1 MRLQRRIGLMPG
13 GGLGVA
19 RRALLFA
26 ALAWLPVAL
35 WAWFERRFFGGTV
48 AEPFFEHFGIHARC
62 LVAIPLFVLCEATAR
77 NVARDTFAEFLER
90 GLITEADRPRL
101 HALLASM
108 ARLRDGAMPWLVVF
122 AAVVAYTL
130 AGPTL
135 ESDHEL
141 SFATDLT
148 PGEALPFGA
157 WWFLFVSRTIF
168 IGLLCAW
175 AWRFILWT
183 LTLARLSNI
192 GLALIPTHA
201 DRTFGL
207 AFLARTPVAFW
218 PLTLGMSVVLAS
230 TWAHELVYHGVD
242 IHALIVPALV
252 FAVTVVLVMLTPLFV
267 FAPLLARSRRQAIAA
282 YGALVARHG
291 RLVHGKWILKSDP
304 GPDPLLDA
312 PELGPVA
319 DVVALYDAVH
329 AQRVVPATK
338 ATLGLILLP
347 VALPLLATAA
357 MQIPIGK
364 MLLKVLSALV

>member
-13 GGLGVA
+13 GGLGVG

-35 WAWFERRFFGGTV
+35 WAWLERRFFGGI
-48 AEPFFEHFGIHARC
+48 APEPFFEHFGIHARC

-77 NVARDTFAEFLER
+77 NVVRDTFAQFLER
-90 GLITEADRPRL
+90 GLITDADRPRL
-101 HALLASM
+101 HALMASM

-122 AAVVAYTL
+122 AVVVAYAL

-135 ESDHEL
+135 ESNHEL
-141 SFATDLT
+141 SFATDAASRD
-148 PGEALPFGA
+148 ALPFGA
-157 WWFLFVSRTIF
+157 WWFLYVSRTIF
-168 IGLLCAW
+168 IGLLFAW

-183 LTLARLSNI
+183 VTLARLSNI

-218 PLTLGMSVVLAS
+218 PLILGMSVVLAS

-242 IHALIVPALV
+242 IHTLIVPALV
-252 FAVTVVLVMLTPLFV
+252 FAIIVVLIMLMPLFV

-291 RLVHGKWILKSDP
+291 RLVHGKWILNSDP
-304 GPDPLLDA
+304 GPAPLLDA

-329 AQRVVPATK
+329 AQRVVPVTK
-338 ATLGLILLP
+338 ATLALILLP
-347 VALPLLATAA
+347 VVFPLLAMAA
-357 MQIPIGK
+357 VQLPIGK
-364 MLLKVLSALV
+364 LLLKVLTALV